1 MLLSCLSASLS
12 VQQDALTSCDDDV
25 AVPGTL
31 LLQTQASHAT
41 SAKPWDRRNY
51 LVATSHK
58 AGSHLLRNV
67 MRRTFDILGANFS
80 CHYIV
85 KSVAAPI
92 TSIGGDHICKVT
104 KAPVRFQNGNNAG
117 TILQMRLEG
126 PMRGVMIIRDPLEMV
141 ASAYVYHHRG
151 AEKGSPEAPSNV
163 MSLGP
168 NEGVPATAETMWQV
182 VENMA
187 QAYQVAGDDVLPVR
201 YEDFTRSS
209 VDFNATM
216 EKIIHFLFEGEI
228 TEVQKLRILQS
239 TQYEDLNGP
248 YGLSKSLDV
257 VATWTP
263 EARMN
268 HTSDDDDVRRARAA
282 VPLMPREMQQKYGK
296 LREIMGYA

>member
-1 MLLSCLSASLS
+1 MKISVVRLSLLVSCLPASPS
-12 VQQDALTSCDDDV
+12 VQQGALTSCDD
-25 AVPGTL
+25 GGNL
-31 LLQTQASHAT
+31 LLQTHASHASHASLPT
-41 SAKPWDRRNY
+41 PWDRRNY
-51 LVATSHK
+51 LVGTSHK

-85 KSVAAPI
+85 KSAGAVI
-92 TSIGGDHICKVT
+92 TSMGGEHVCQDT
-104 KAPVRFQNGNNAG
+104 KAPVRFQNTNNAR

-126 PMRGVMIIRDPLEMV
+126 PMRGVMIIRDPFEMV

-151 AEKGSPEAPSNV
+151 AEVGSPLAPSNV

-168 NEGVPATAETMWQV
+168 NDGVPATAQSMWHV
-182 VENMA
+182 VENMT

-216 EKIIHFLFEGEI
+216 DKIIHFLFEGEI

-239 TQYEDLNGP
+239 TQYEDINGP
-248 YGLSKSLDV
+248 YGLSRSLDIV
-257 VATWTP
+257 EKIQTP
-263 EARMN
+263 QDRMSRSFS
-268 HTSDDDDVRRARAA
+268 HLALSLQHHLAA
-282 VPLMPREMQQKYGK
+282 
-296 LREIMGYA
+296 AS